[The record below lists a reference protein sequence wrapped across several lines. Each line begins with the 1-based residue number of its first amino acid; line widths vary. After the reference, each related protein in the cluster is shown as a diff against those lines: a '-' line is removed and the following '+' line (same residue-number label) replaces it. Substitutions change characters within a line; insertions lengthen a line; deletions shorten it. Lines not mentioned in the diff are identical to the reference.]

1 MNGTSVGGL
10 IVRLL
15 LEREKFRADL
25 RETVADAEGGA
36 QRVTRA
42 AGEITEAIAD
52 AAQGQANVAS
62 LAARS
67 AGVLGVA
74 ATAAVAAGLAVGV
87 VYHQAGKEVEAFHR
101 NVVLTGNAA
110 GVTAEQLQDMAR
122 RMDGVAGTQSQA
134 AATLA
139 QMTGTA
145 QVVRQNL
152 ELVSTAAVEMER
164 ASVQSISESVK
175 IFTDLGK
182 DPVAASVRLNESL
195 NYLTAATYDQIKAAQ
210 DLGDKERAAS
220 VAQSAYAEE
229 MRSRAAQV
237 TQNLGLLERSWRKVR
252 DIAAEAWD
260 AMLNVG
266 RADTSEDKLA
276 QTRARI
282 SELQAKLANGGGF
295 GDTAGGAAVG
305 RPNAGAQRRMEAE
318 LQALQAQEAALQGVA
333 YASKA
338 AADAERERAENNRL
352 YMEWDQQG
360 DAFKQKADKQREE
373 RAKAEAEG
381 QRLVLA
387 GLITEA
393 QLRERLAA
401 IDKKYEDKGAARS
414 AASAITKEQSAYQ
427 GLMASI
433 QAKVKAG
440 EAELAQSGAV
450 MESQRALIQLDADLA
465 QGKVKLTAEHEKAV
479 RAAIEELGSVE
490 RRKVALAAA
499 QRVDEERVQI
509 QQELSAAY
517 VAESKAREQA
527 RQAVTA
533 YVTQTSQAAKAVEY
547 EISLMGLS
555 RTAREAAL
563 EQYRIELDLKERI
576 AQVDSNTAF
585 DEAQREGERARLR
598 VAAAQAVETAG
609 QRVMLDE
616 WKQTVD
622 QYDQVF
628 QRGFVDMMNAG
639 KDGWKS
645 FTSSLVTTFKTTV
658 ADQLYKAFAQPF
670 VVRIVGSLLGI
681 TGLSGAGGVAQAGS
695 SLLSSVGSI
704 GSGYSMLAGLG
715 GAFGG
720 GVAGGFGGLM
730 GSLGLSSAGST
741 LGGALSAGSIAMG
754 SGNILGG
761 LGTFVGALGPIAA
774 GIGLLASVLGK
785 DDSGTPHTGA
795 LAEYSAANGLRTSQE
810 HGAFGM
816 GFGGVDASEETRKA
830 VGAVAQ
836 GMVKTLDGVAET
848 FGREARY
855 TVATAFA
862 DDSSKD
868 GAWGGLRIAQG
879 DNELV
884 NWNRDRDGRWAP
896 REYADGKEGM
906 EQYRADLASGL
917 RDALA
922 EVVPDWGQTYLDA
935 LGESASLE
943 EVEQAAASIMQ
954 LQVVW
959 NDLGKVIPQLAG
971 LSEEA
976 VSAFAEAAG
985 GMEQLTAGM
994 ASFQSNYYSDAE
1006 RRAAAIKEVENQLA
1020 AVGVEMPRT
1029 REEFRALMEQAIAAG
1044 EAGAGLVAALLSV
1057 EGTFASFTPQVAT
1070 LTDAFNVSADTI
1082 SSILNDAIANAN
1094 SAEEARQMASQ
1105 AFEESIYG
1113 GLQDS
1118 LVGDLSG
1125 LLSGAINPLIDS
1137 LIGGAAA
1144 SSAALAAGGAAA
1156 ASSMATG
1163 GAIGASA
1170 AAQGGAAAAGALAS
1184 GGSAAAGAMMGG
1196 GAAVGGVVASVLDQA
1211 RAYVNAYAQIL
1222 ADPAIKD
1229 VIGQISGMVGDVAG
1243 IAYEGVNAGGGGG
1256 SWQSAGSPSAPAG
1269 GAEDYNKALRS
1280 IGDTIEDEIKR
1291 LRGLMV
1297 DDSPASQEV
1306 LMARFATETAKAR
1319 AGDKTALEALPGLS
1333 KEIESAAQKTATSAA
1348 DLALMRGWLANSLS
1362 VTLDTLGLGTAGA
1375 ATSGKSAGKPG
1386 TAAPVVRAEPLP
1398 ALVAMRPV
1406 LPEPLASGGTLEG
1419 VVRELAALRKD
1430 LADFVSYRKNNQP
1443 VEQSVQLQML
1453 DALEDID
1460 EGLSV
1465 LVSRKQV
1472 VTP

>member
-15 LEREKFRADL
+15 LERDKFRADL
-25 RETVADAEGGA
+25 REAVTDAEGGA
-36 QRVTRA
+36 QRITRA
-42 AGEITEAIAD
+42 AGAITEAITD
-52 AAQGQANVAS
+52 AAQGQSTVVS

-67 AGVLGVA
+67 AGALGAA
-74 ATAAVAAGLAVGV
+74 ATVAVAAGVAVGV
-87 VYHQAGKEVEAFHR
+87 AYHQAGKEVEAFHR
-101 NVVLTGNAA
+101 NIILTGNAA

-122 RMDGVAGTQSQA
+122 RVDAVAGTQSQA

-139 QMTGTA
+139 QMTGSA
-145 QVVRQNL
+145 HVARQNL

-210 DLGDKERAAS
+210 ELGDKERAAS

-237 TQNLGLLERSWRKVR
+237 AQNLGILERSWRKVR

-282 SELQAKLANGGGF
+282 AELQAKLANGGGF
-295 GDTAGGAAVG
+295 GDTGGGAAVG

-318 LQALQAQEAALQGVA
+318 LSALQAQEAALQGVA

-360 DAFKQKADKQREE
+360 DAFKQKADKRREE

-414 AASAITKEQSAYQ
+414 AASAIAKEQSAYQ

-450 MESQRALIQLDADLA
+450 MESQRALIQLEADLA

-479 RAAIEELGSVE
+479 RAAIEELAVVE

-499 QRVDEERVQI
+499 QRVDEERLQI

-527 RQAVTA
+527 RQAVTS
-533 YVTQTSQAAKAVEY
+533 YVAQTSQAAKAVEH

-555 RTAREAAL
+555 RTEREAAI

-576 AQVDSNTAF
+576 AQIDGNTAF

-609 QRVMLDE
+609 RRVMLDE
-616 WKQTVD
+616 WQQTVD

-628 QRGFVDMMNAG
+628 QRGFADMMNAG
-639 KDGWKS
+639 ADGWKS
-645 FTSSLVTTFKTTV
+645 FTRSLATTFKTTV

-670 VVRIVGSLLGI
+670 VVKIIGSLLGL
-681 TGLSGAGGVAQAGS
+681 TGLSGAGGMAQAGS

-720 GVAGGFGGLM
+720 GVAGGFGGLL
-730 GSLGLSSAGST
+730 GSLGLSSTGTT

-774 GIGLLASVLGK
+774 GIGLLASVLSK

-795 LAEYSAANGLRTSQE
+795 LAEYSAAGGLRTSQE

-816 GFGGVDASEETRKA
+816 GFGAVDASEETRKA

-848 FGREARY
+848 FGREARF

-868 GAWGGLRIAQG
+868 GAWGGLRISQG
-879 DNELV
+879 DKEVV

-917 RDALA
+917 REALA

-935 LGESASLE
+935 LGDSASLE

-954 LQVVW
+954 LQAVW
-959 NDLGKVIPQLAG
+959 SDLGKVIPQLAG
-971 LSEEA
+971 LSEGA

-1006 RRAAAIKEVENQLA
+1006 RRAAAMKDIEEQFA

-1029 REEFRALMEQAIAAG
+1029 REEFRALMEQAIASG
-1044 EAGAGLVAALLSV
+1044 EAGAELVAVLLSV
-1057 EGTFASFTPQVAT
+1057 ESGFSDITPRVMT
-1070 LTDAFNVSADTI
+1070 LADAFNVSSETL
-1082 SSILNDAIANAN
+1082 SGILDEAIANA
-1094 SAEEARQMASQ
+1094 SSVEEARQMA
-1105 AFEESIYG
+1105 AKGFEESFYSG
-1113 GLQDS
+1113 VNDAMVSS
-1118 LVGDLSG
+1118 LTG
-1125 LLSGAINPLIDS
+1125 LLMSAIQPMVSS
-1137 LIGGAAA
+1137 LIAGATTAGGTMAAGGV
-1144 SSAALAAGGAAA
+1144 SAAGSMAAGGAAGGSASA
-1156 ASSMATG
+1156 AG
-1163 GAIGASA
+1163 GASA
-1170 AAQGGAAAAGALAS
+1170 GGAMAS
-1184 GGSAAAGAMMGG
+1184 GGAVAGATIQGAIAAAREQMTAW
-1196 GAAVGGVVASVLDQA
+1196 AQVLS
-1211 RAYVNAYAQIL
+1211 
-1222 ADPAIKD
+1222 DPAVQQGIRD
-1229 VIGQISGMVGDVAG
+1229 IAGIVGDFAG
-1243 IAYEGVNAGGGGG
+1243 VGYEAQSSWSGGGGG
-1256 SWQSAGSPSAPAG
+1256 SGFVSQGSSFAG
-1269 GAEDYNKALRS
+1269 GAQDYQDALKG
-1280 IGDTIEDEIKR
+1280 IGNTIEDEIKR

-1297 DDSPASQEV
+1297 DDSPATQEV

-1319 AGDKTALEALPGLS
+1319 AGDKAALEALPGLS
-1333 KEIESAAQKTATSAA
+1333 KEVESAAQKSATSAA

-1362 VTLDTLGLGTAGA
+1362 VTLNKLGLGTAGS
-1375 ATSGKSAGKPG
+1375 ATTPTPTPQPG
-1386 TAAPVVRAEPLP
+1386 AAAPLATVARSEPLP
-1398 ALVAMRPV
+1398 APVAMRPV

-1430 LADFVSYRKNNQP
+1430 LGDFVNYRKTNQP
-1443 VEQSVQLQML
+1443 VEQGVQLRIM

-1460 EGLSV
+1460 EGIAV
-1465 LVSRKQV
+1465 LVSRKPG
-1472 VTP
+1472 VTV